1 MKITNLERG
10 TLSVR
15 CSYENREN
23 AQGAW
28 IEMPLLYFPGYRGE
42 DGNGNPLPVHF
53 SGPSGEIH
61 VFFRERRLWRAAELV
76 SLLTAA
82 WFIWEI
88 CRHRSELSEER

>member
-42 DGNGNPLPVHF
+42 DGNGNPLPVERGNNNQVRVHF
-53 SGPSGEIH
+53 SGPS
-61 VFFRERRLWRAAELV
+61 
-76 SLLTAA
+76 
-82 WFIWEI
+82 
-88 CRHRSELSEER
+88 